1 MNHPNRSRRNGPADN
16 PKMEVLVQTIDQ
28 YRTRPI
34 SGELAFAC
42 FTDED
47 SLLREGTEILV
58 FVLEIL
64 EKEVVAE

>member
-1 MNHPNRSRRNGPADN
+1 
-16 PKMEVLVQTIDQ
+16 MEVLVQTIDQ

>member
-1 MNHPNRSRRNGPADN
+1 
-16 PKMEVLVQTIDQ
+16 MELLVQTIEQ

-34 SGELAFAC
+34 LSDRAFRAFAC

-47 SLLREGTEILV
+47 TVLREGAEILV